1 MTVTYIRKKNVKRYW
16 ANIPMVNNGKMV
28 VYVDQTLTE
37 SKGSLTLDIDGNLVY
52 TPNGSWRG
60 ADIFELRVVTS
71 STRFNE
77 NKKYLVL
84 SANMVQEQSNAMD
97 SKSVQTSG
105 GAFGLLNLLALLGLI
120 GLRHYKK

>member
-1 MTVTYIRKKNVKRYW
+1 MGEQW
-16 ANIPMVNNGKMV
+16 QDGCLD
-28 VYVDQTLTE
+28 VDQTLTE

-97 SKSVQTSG
+97 SKSVKTSG
-105 GAFGLLNLLALLGLI
+105 GALGC
-120 GLRHYKK
+120 